1 MNIEKAI
8 EIEEEATE
16 NIERIGDVFDRYG
29 DPDHA
34 EVCKKNA
41 AAHREIATWLRELQ
55 EIIGY

>member
-1 MNIEKAI
+1 MTINEAI
-8 EIEEEATE
+8 NIEEEAAE